1 MRALGCF
8 GVVSGI
14 AMVVAGLILLFIL
27 RRAVLDPAVLS
38 MIGVPAL
45 VGVIAILCGA
55 LCWAHRDTVE
65 RFDALSERMARL
77 ERQLIKPEPQQMPE
91 TPEQTVDELRMEGL
105 LGAEKPLDDEAIER
119 ILE

>member
-8 GVVSGI
+8 GIVSGI
-14 AMVVAGLILLFIL
+14 GMVVAGLILLFL
-27 RRAVLDPAVLS
+27 FRQAFLAPAVLS

-55 LCWAHRDTVE
+55 LCWSQRDTVE
-65 RFDALSERMARL
+65 RLDALSERIARL
-77 ERQLIKPEPQQMPE
+77 ERERIEPEMVKLPP

-105 LGAEKPLDDEAIER
+105 LGAEKPLDDDAVER